1 MFDEHLEM
9 VSLKISKILGLL
21 QKIHNLLP
29 RSALITLYKVFARP
43 YLNYGNILY
52 DQAYNMSFYNKLE
65 SVQYKSCWTITGAQ
79 RGTSKKDI

>member
-21 QKIHNLLP
+21 RKIHNLLP
-29 RSALITLYKVFARP
+29 RSALITLYKVFVRP

-52 DQAYNMSFYNKLE
+52 DQAYNMSFYNKLK
-65 SVQYKSCWTITGAQ
+65 SVQYKSCWTVTGAQ

>member
-21 QKIHNLLP
+21 RKIHNLLP
-29 RSALITLYKVFARP
+29 RSALITLYKVFVRP

>member
-21 QKIHNLLP
+21 QKLHNLLP
-29 RSALITLYKVFARP
+29 RSALITLYKAFVRP

-52 DQAYNMSFYNKLE
+52 DQAYNMSFYNKLK
-65 SVQYKSCWTITGAQ
+65 SVQYKSCWTVTGAQ

>member
-21 QKIHNLLP
+21 RKIHNLLP
-29 RSALITLYKVFARP
+29 RSALITLYKVFVRP

-52 DQAYNMSFYNKLE
+52 DQAYMSFCNKLE

>member
-21 QKIHNLLP
+21 RKIHNLLP
-29 RSALITLYKVFARP
+29 RSAIITLYKVFVRP

>member
-29 RSALITLYKVFARP
+29 RSALITLYKVFVRP

-52 DQAYNMSFYNKLE
+52 DQAYNMSFYNKLK
-65 SVQYKSCWTITGAQ
+65 SVQYKSCWTVTGAQ

>member
-9 VSLKISKILGLL
+9 LSLKISKILGLL
-21 QKIHNLLP
+21 RKIHNLLP
-29 RSALITLYKVFARP
+29 RSALITLYKVFVRP